1 MVTVMGFQEGGA
13 CTVPGQQEVQAEGK
27 AVLHGGGEYR
37 IAVVMNTDLIL
48 PRWGSVA
55 PHLKTPRR
63 RPVNA

>member
-1 MVTVMGFQEGGA
+1 MVMVMCVQEGGA

-37 IAVVMNTDLIL
+37 IAVDMKTYLIL
-48 PRWGSVA
+48 PRWGLVA